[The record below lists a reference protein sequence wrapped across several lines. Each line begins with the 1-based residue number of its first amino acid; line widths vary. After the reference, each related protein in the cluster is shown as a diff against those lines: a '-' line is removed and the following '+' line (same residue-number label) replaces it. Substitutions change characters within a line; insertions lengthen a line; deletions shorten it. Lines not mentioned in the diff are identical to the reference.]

1 MLKLLFD
8 IQSSVTHIIGLN
20 TSKSL
25 LHTLFLTLFAC
36 GFLLVAGSGPALAQ
50 SSSEYAGTLEEIV
63 VTSQRREQSL
73 QDTPVAVTAL
83 TSVELQNRGLINTF
97 DLANAVP
104 NVTSM
109 TSLGGGSSHGQYF
122 IRGLGLFDFI
132 MTSEQAVGFYLDG
145 VYIARSTGAA
155 LDLVDVERIEV
166 LKGPQGT
173 LFGRNT
179 TAGAIQVITK
189 NPAREFEA
197 NAEVTVG
204 ERDRI
209 DVKGNVSV
217 PLIQDQLFLKLAAAT
232 LNQDGWGKR
241 LLTGEESSDRNR
253 DVFRGQLQ
261 WEPSDDLNFRFIGD
275 YTRTRQKG
283 NTEQLLNVVQT
294 PPGGFALSDLYQVLF
309 LAPQGLPPIDS
320 FVATD
325 PDESYANEANID
337 RNDIYGFS
345 LTASWEI
352 NDHITAKS
360 ITAYRNTESHT
371 GWDLDGT
378 PYPEIEQ
385 EIQIDHEQISQELQL
400 SGRAF
405 NNRLNWIAG
414 FFYFHEQGTDLED
427 IPFLQAIAATGM
439 ARVGR
444 GFKEYVEVGPPLFIF
459 IGTDTKSYAGY
470 GQGTYSLTEKLAVTA
485 GVRYTYEK
493 KFDDNYLAGA
503 LVRPF
508 NTLQDDWNNTSPK
521 FGIEYRQHDDLMLY
535 ASVSRGFRS
544 GVFNGR
550 ALDPVV
556 PPAAD
561 PETIWAYEA
570 GVKSEWFDNRLR
582 ANLAGFFYDYND
594 LQGFTL
600 EAGATILG
608 NIATVELWGFEAEFL
623 ARPVE
628 NLELQ
633 LGIGHTAQDITEVAP
648 GAAISITPDTRIPG
662 SPEWNVVASGQYTVP
677 VGEWGNLAFRADYSH
692 KSSYEFLLPNTPLEG
707 ENGYEL
713 LNLGVSFTPLNER
726 WSLRFFV
733 DNVTDERYRAM
744 AEDVSLFS
752 INTVVGAF
760 SDPRE
765 WGLTLR
771 VHY

>member
-1 MLKLLFD
+1 MLKLLSD
-8 IQSSVTHIIGLN
+8 VKSDVTRIISSNDT
-20 TSKSL
+20 KSL

-36 GFLLVAGSGPALAQ
+36 SVFLAMGSGSARAQ
-50 SSSEYAGTLEEIV
+50 TEDGYTGTLEEIV

-83 TSVELQNRGLINTF
+83 TSAELQDRGLINTF
-97 DLANAVP
+97 DLANVVP
-104 NVTSM
+104 NVTSF

-132 MTSEQAVGFYLDG
+132 MTAEQAVGFYLDG

-197 NAEVTVG
+197 NAEITVG
-204 ERDRI
+204 ERDRV
-209 DVKGNVSV
+209 DVKGNVSI
-217 PLIQDQLFLKLAAAT
+217 PLVKDQLFLKVAAAT

-253 DVFRGQLQ
+253 DVFRGQLE

-283 NTEQLLNVVQT
+283 HTEQIFNVVQT
-294 PPGGFALSDLYQVLF
+294 PPGGFTSSDAYDAVF
-309 LAPQGLPPIDS
+309 LAPQGLPSIDS

-325 PDESYANEANID
+325 PDESFANEANID

-345 LTASWEI
+345 LTASWDI
-352 NDHITAKS
+352 TDYITAKS

-385 EIQIDHEQISQELQL
+385 EIQVDHEQTSQEIQL

-405 NNRLNWIAG
+405 KDRLNWLVG
-414 FFYFHEQGTDLED
+414 FFYFHERGTDLEN
-427 IPFLQAIAATGM
+427 IPFFQAIAATGM
-439 ARVGR
+439 GRVGR
-444 GFKEYVEVGPPLFIF
+444 GFKEYVEVGPPLIIF
-459 IGTDTKSYAGY
+459 VGTDTKSYAGY

-493 KFDDNYLAGA
+493 KFDDNYLAGP

-508 NTLQDDWNNTSPK
+508 NTLQDDWNDTSPK
-521 FGIEYRQHDDLMLY
+521 FGIEYHWQEDLMFY

-544 GVFNGR
+544 GIFNGR
-550 ALDPVV
+550 ALGPEV

-561 PETIWAYEA
+561 PETIWAYEG

-594 LQGFTL
+594 LQGLTL
-600 EAGATILG
+600 EAGAVILG
-608 NIATVELWGFEAEFL
+608 NIAAVELWGFEAEFV
-623 ARPVE
+623 ARPVD

-648 GAAISITPDTRIPG
+648 GAVISITPDTRIPG
-662 SPEWNVVASGQYTVP
+662 SPEWSVLASGQYTVP
-677 VGEWGNLAFRADYSH
+677 VGDWGNLTFRADYSY

-707 ENGYEL
+707 EDGYDL
-713 LNLGVSFTPLNER
+713 LNLGVSFTPPSER

-744 AEDVSLFS
+744 AEDVSLFGF
-752 INTVVGAF
+752 NTVVGAY

-771 VHY
+771 LHY

>member
-1 MLKLLFD
+1 MLKLLSD
-8 IQSSVTHIIGLN
+8 VKSDVTRIISSNN
-20 TSKSL
+20 TKSL

-36 GFLLVAGSGPALAQ
+36 SVFLAMGSGSAQ
-50 SSSEYAGTLEEIV
+50 AQTEGGYTGTLEEIV

-83 TSVELQNRGLINTF
+83 TSVELQERGLINTF

-104 NVTSM
+104 NVTSF

-132 MTSEQAVGFYLDG
+132 MTAEQAVGFYLDG

-197 NAEVTVG
+197 NAEITVG
-204 ERDRI
+204 ERDRV
-209 DVKGNVSV
+209 DVKGNVSI
-217 PLIQDQLFLKLAAAT
+217 PLVKDQLFLKVAAAT
-232 LNQDGWGKR
+232 INQDGWGKR

-253 DVFRGQLQ
+253 DVFRGQLE

-283 NTEQLLNVVQT
+283 HTEQIFNVVQT
-294 PPGGFALSDLYQVLF
+294 PPGGFTSSDAYDAVF
-309 LAPQGLPPIDS
+309 LAPQGLPSIDS

-325 PDESYANEANID
+325 PDESFANEANID

-345 LTASWEI
+345 LTASWDI
-352 NDHITAKS
+352 TDYITAKS

-385 EIQIDHEQISQELQL
+385 EIQVDHEQTSQEIQL

-405 NNRLNWIAG
+405 NDRLNWLVG
-414 FFYFHEQGTDLED
+414 FFYFHERGTDLEN
-427 IPFLQAIAATGM
+427 IPFFQAIAATGM
-439 ARVGR
+439 GRVGR

-459 IGTDTKSYAGY
+459 VGTDTKSYAGY

-493 KFDDNYLAGA
+493 KFDDNYLSGP

-508 NTLQDDWNNTSPK
+508 NTLQDDWNDTSPK
-521 FGIEYRQHDDLMLY
+521 FGIEYHWQEDLMFY

-544 GVFNGR
+544 GIFNGR

-561 PETIWAYEA
+561 PETIWAYEG

-594 LQGFTL
+594 LQGLTL
-600 EAGATILG
+600 EAGAVILG
-608 NIATVELWGFEAEFL
+608 NIAAVELWGFEAEFV
-623 ARPVE
+623 ARPVD

-648 GAAISITPDTRIPG
+648 GAVISITPDTRIPG
-662 SPEWNVVASGQYTVP
+662 SPEWSVLASGQYTVP
-677 VGEWGNLAFRADYSH
+677 VGDWGNLTFRADYSY

-707 ENGYEL
+707 EDGYDL
-713 LNLGVSFTPLNER
+713 LNLGVSFTPPSER

-744 AEDVSLFS
+744 AEDVSLFGF
-752 INTVVGAF
+752 NTVVGAY

-771 VHY
+771 LHY

>member
-1 MLKLLFD
+1 MLKLLSD
-8 IQSSVTHIIGLN
+8 VQSSVTHIIGLN

-25 LHTLFLTLFAC
+25 SHTFFLTLFAC
-36 GFLLVAGSGPALAQ
+36 SFLLGAGSGPAHAQ
-50 SSSEYAGTLEEIV
+50 SGSEYTGTLEEIV

-104 NVTSM
+104 NVTSF

-197 NAEVTVG
+197 NAEITVG

-253 DVFRGQLQ
+253 DVFRGQLE
-261 WEPSDDLNFRFIGD
+261 WEPRDDLNFRFIGD

-283 NTEQLLNVVQT
+283 HTEQLLNVVQS
-294 PPGGFALSDLYQVLF
+294 PPGGFALSDLYHVLF
-309 LAPQGLPPIDS
+309 LAPQGLPPIDD
-320 FVATD
+320 FIATD
-325 PDESYANEANID
+325 PDESFANEANID

-345 LTASWEI
+345 LTASWDI
-352 NDHITAKS
+352 NDYITLKS

-385 EIQIDHEQISQELQL
+385 EIQIDHEQTSQEIQL

-439 ARVGR
+439 GRVGR
-444 GFKEYVEVGPPLFIF
+444 GFKEYVEVSPPLFIF

-485 GVRYTYEK
+485 GIRYTYEK
-493 KFDDNYLAGA
+493 KLDDNYLAGA

-521 FGIEYRQHDDLMLY
+521 FGLEYRWHDDLMLY

-623 ARPVE
+623 ARPVD

-633 LGIGHTAQDITEVAP
+633 LGIGHTAQDITKVAP
-648 GAAISITPDTRIPG
+648 GATISITPDTRIPG

-677 VGEWGNLAFRADYSH
+677 VGEWGNLTFRADYSH

-707 ENGYEL
+707 ENGYDL
-713 LNLGVSFTPLNER
+713 LNLGVSFAPPSEK

>member
-1 MLKLLFD
+1 MLKQPSD
-8 IQSSVTHIIGLN
+8 IQSSVTRIIGLN
-20 TSKSL
+20 TSKSQS
-25 LHTLFLTLFAC
+25 HILFLALFAC
-36 GFLLVAGSGPALAQ
+36 SFLLVAGSGPAHAQ
-50 SSSEYAGTLEEIV
+50 SSSEYTGTLEEIV

-104 NVTSM
+104 NVTSF

-189 NPAREFEA
+189 NPSREFEA

-232 LNQDGWGKR
+232 INQDGWGKR

-253 DVFRGQLQ
+253 DVFRGQLE
-261 WEPSDDLNFRFIGD
+261 WEPRDDLNFRFIGD

-283 NTEQLLNVVQT
+283 HTEQLLNVVQS
-294 PPGGFALSDLYQVLF
+294 PPGVFALSDLYQVLF
-309 LAPQGLPPIDS
+309 LAPQGLPPIDD
-320 FVATD
+320 FIATD
-325 PDESYANEANID
+325 PDESFANEANID

-345 LTASWEI
+345 LTASWDI
-352 NDHITAKS
+352 NDYITLKS
-360 ITAYRNTESHT
+360 ITAYRHTESHT

-385 EIQIDHEQISQELQL
+385 EIQIDHEQTSQEIQL

-427 IPFLQAIAATGM
+427 IPFLQAIAATGSG
-439 ARVGR
+439 RVGR
-444 GFKEYVEVGPPLFIF
+444 GFKEYVEVSPPLFIF

-485 GVRYTYEK
+485 GIRYTYEK
-493 KFDDNYLAGA
+493 KLDDNYLAGA

-521 FGIEYRQHDDLMLY
+521 FGMEYRAHDDLMLY

-623 ARPVE
+623 ARPVD

-633 LGIGHTAQDITEVAP
+633 LGIGHTAQDITKVAP
-648 GAAISITPDTRIPG
+648 GATISITPDTRIPG

-677 VGEWGNLAFRADYSH
+677 VGELGNLTFRADFSH

-713 LNLGVSFTPLNER
+713 LNLGVSFAPPSEK

-771 VHY
+771 AHY

>member
-1 MLKLLFD
+1 MLKVLPNVFSRVIHQVD
-8 IQSSVTHIIGLN
+8 PN
-20 TSKSL
+20 TVILRPHSF
-25 LHTLFLTLFAC
+25 FLV
-36 GFLLVAGSGPALAQ
+36 LLVCSIILATGSRSAPAQ
-50 SSSEYAGTLEEIV
+50 TGNEYTGTLEEIV

-83 TSVELQNRGLINTF
+83 TAAELQDRGLVNTF

-104 NVTSM
+104 NVTSF

-132 MTSEQAVGFYLDG
+132 MTAEQAVGFYLDG

-197 NAEVTVG
+197 NAEITVG
-204 ERDRI
+204 ERDRV
-209 DVKGNVSV
+209 DVKGNVSI
-217 PLIQDQLFLKLAAAT
+217 PLVKDQLFLKVAAAT

-253 DVFRGQLQ
+253 DVFRGQLE

-283 NTEQLLNVVQT
+283 HTEQIFNVVQT
-294 PPGGFALSDLYQVLF
+294 PPGGFTSSDAYDAVF
-309 LAPQGLPPIDS
+309 LAPQGLPSIDS

-325 PDESYANEANID
+325 PDESFANEANID

-345 LTASWEI
+345 LTASWDI
-352 NDHITAKS
+352 TDYITAKS

-385 EIQIDHEQISQELQL
+385 EIQVDHEQTSQEIQL

-405 NNRLNWIAG
+405 KDRLNWLVG
-414 FFYFHEQGTDLED
+414 FFYFHERGTDLEN
-427 IPFLQAIAATGM
+427 IPFFQAIAATGM
-439 ARVGR
+439 GRVGR

-459 IGTDTKSYAGY
+459 VGTDTKSYAGY

-493 KFDDNYLAGA
+493 KFDDNYLAGP

-508 NTLQDDWNNTSPK
+508 NTLQDDWNDTSPK
-521 FGIEYRQHDDLMLY
+521 FGIEYHWQEDLMFY

-544 GVFNGR
+544 GIFNGR
-550 ALDPVV
+550 ALGPEV

-561 PETIWAYEA
+561 PETIWAYEG

-594 LQGFTL
+594 LQGLTL
-600 EAGATILG
+600 EAGAVILG
-608 NIATVELWGFEAEFL
+608 NIAAVELWGFEAEFV
-623 ARPVE
+623 ARPVD

-648 GAAISITPDTRIPG
+648 GAVISITPDTRIPG
-662 SPEWNVVASGQYTVP
+662 SPEWSVLASGQYTVP
-677 VGEWGNLAFRADYSH
+677 VGDWGNLTFRADYSY

-707 ENGYEL
+707 EDGYDL
-713 LNLGVSFTPLNER
+713 LNLGVSFTPPSER

-744 AEDVSLFS
+744 AEDVSLFGF
-752 INTVVGAF
+752 NTVVGAY

-771 VHY
+771 LHY

>member
-1 MLKLLFD
+1 MLKLLSD
-8 IQSSVTHIIGLN
+8 VQSVVTRIISSN
-20 TSKSL
+20 STKSL

-36 GFLLVAGSGPALAQ
+36 SVFLAMGSGSAQ
-50 SSSEYAGTLEEIV
+50 AQTEGGYTGTLEEIV

-83 TSVELQNRGLINTF
+83 TSVELQERGLINTF

-104 NVTSM
+104 NVTSF

-132 MTSEQAVGFYLDG
+132 MTAEPAVGFYLDG

-197 NAEVTVG
+197 NAEITVG
-204 ERDRI
+204 ERDRVDARGKVSI
-209 DVKGNVSV
+209 PLVK
-217 PLIQDQLFLKLAAAT
+217 DQLFLKVAAAT
-232 LNQDGWGKR
+232 INQDGWGKR

-253 DVFRGQLQ
+253 DVFRGQLE

-283 NTEQLLNVVQT
+283 HTEQIFNVVQT
-294 PPGGFALSDLYQVLF
+294 PPGGFTSSDAYDAVF
-309 LAPQGLPPIDS
+309 LAPQGLPSIDS

-325 PDESYANEANID
+325 PDESFANEANID

-345 LTASWEI
+345 LTASWDI
-352 NDHITAKS
+352 TDYITAKS

-385 EIQIDHEQISQELQL
+385 EIQVDHEQTSQEIQL

-405 NNRLNWIAG
+405 KDRLNWLVG
-414 FFYFHEQGTDLED
+414 FFYFHERGTDLEN
-427 IPFLQAIAATGM
+427 IPFFQAIAATGM
-439 ARVGR
+439 GRVGR

-459 IGTDTKSYAGY
+459 VGTDTKSYAGY

-493 KFDDNYLAGA
+493 KFDDNYLSGP

-508 NTLQDDWNNTSPK
+508 NTLQDDWNDTSPK
-521 FGIEYRQHDDLMLY
+521 FGIEYHWQEDLMFY

-544 GVFNGR
+544 GIFNGR
-550 ALDPVV
+550 ALGPVV

-561 PETIWAYEA
+561 PETIWAYEG

-594 LQGFTL
+594 LQGLTL
-600 EAGATILG
+600 EAGAVILG
-608 NIATVELWGFEAEFL
+608 NIAAVELWGFEAEFV
-623 ARPVE
+623 ARPVD

-648 GAAISITPDTRIPG
+648 GAVISITPDTRIPG
-662 SPEWNVVASGQYTVP
+662 SPEWSVLASGQYTVP
-677 VGEWGNLAFRADYSH
+677 VGDWGNLTFRADYSY

-707 ENGYEL
+707 EDGYDL
-713 LNLGVSFTPLNER
+713 LNLGLSFTPSSER

-744 AEDVSLFS
+744 AEDVSLFGF
-752 INTVVGAF
+752 NTVVGAY

-771 VHY
+771 LHY